1 MEIRFDNH
9 STEEFFEWMA
19 KKVSE
24 LSIPLLKQS
33 LESEIEGEVLLGRK
47 EVCDQVL
54 NCSVDTADKHFL
66 YRIGKKPV
74 QFGQA
79 FSLLIP
85 MLSISCCIKLGCGSV
100 NN

>member
-47 EVCDQVL
+47 EICEQVL

-66 YRIGKKPV
+66 YKKGFPYV
-74 QFGQA
+74 
-79 FSLLIP
+79 
-85 MLSISCCIKLGCGSV
+85 MVGSQRRYPKKAV
-100 NN
+100 EKWIRENTEYN

>member
-74 QFGQA
+74 QFCTDPQKLDFYGVEKSTP
-79 FSLLIP
+79 FLYEK
-85 MLSISCCIKLGCGSV
+85 IKY
-100 NN
+100 

>member
-24 LSIPLLKQS
+24 LSVPLLKQS
-33 LESEIEGEVLLGRK
+33 LESELEGEVLLGRK
-47 EVCDQVL
+47 EICDQVL

-66 YRIGKKPV
+66 YKKGFPYV
-74 QFGQA
+74 
-79 FSLLIP
+79 
-85 MLSISCCIKLGCGSV
+85 MVGSQRRYPKKAV
-100 NN
+100 EKWIRENTEYN